1 MFPKLNNKK
10 LFYDDFDFGYSKLKK
25 IYLHM
30 FLIYLMQI
38 QLLNASVTLVNFDLT
53 INFSIKLNAKIFEI
67 RFY

>member
-10 LFYDDFDFGYSKLKK
+10 LFYDDFGYSKLKK

-53 INFSIKLNAKIFEI
+53 INFSIKLNAKNI
-67 RFY
+67 